1 MIRGLHVKQ
10 AHEHQVNLCS
20 DNMFQ
25 VHKELMHI
33 GITSVCDPLNI
44 SSRITSYSDDMNIL
58 KELRQFSENIYETI
72 TP

>member
-10 AHEHQVNLCS
+10 AHVHQVNLCP

-33 GITSVCDPLNI
+33 GITSVCDNI

-58 KELRQFSENIYETI
+58 K
-72 TP
+72 